1 MMGLEVKMSSNIRNI
16 LERLDR
22 GELDSEA
29 AVQALNLERG
39 EESGNKTHFLRVNV
53 SRLHDDQ
60 PRVNIKI
67 PLSVVGLGLALGSRY
82 APELNG
88 LDLDQIVD
96 DLRVIGDGT
105 IIEVQDIEEDE
116 HVLISIES
124 T

>member
-1 MMGLEVKMSSNIRNI
+1 MMDLEGKMSSNIRNI

-29 AVQALNLERG
+29 AVQELNLERG
-39 EESGNKTHFLRVNV
+39 EESGKTTHFLRVNV

-60 PRVNIKI
+60 PRVDIKI

-82 APELNG
+82 APELNE
-88 LDLDQIVD
+88 LNLDQIVN
-96 DLRVIGDGT
+96 DLQVIGDGT

-124 T
+124 I

>member
-1 MMGLEVKMSSNIRNI
+1 MGLEDKMSSDIRNI

-29 AVQALNLERG
+29 AIREMSSKRSEKSVE
-39 EESGNKTHFLRVNV
+39 KTHFLRVNV

-67 PLSVVGLGLALGSRY
+67 PLSVVGLGLALGSKY
-82 APELNG
+82 APELNE

-105 IIEVQDIEEDE
+105 IVEVQDIEEDE